1 MLYNFLDTDAWD
13 FAFASREDLA
23 KIARTMTVYA
33 DTQQER
39 LDQVCYELC
48 FDEPLNRRRALDKF
62 MRITCLQEE
71 KDHLEAIYQAIIA
84 DPDLQ
89 EYFAENVEERV

>member
-1 MLYNFLDTDAWD
+1 M
-13 FAFASREDLA
+13 SS
-23 KIARTMTVYA
+23 
-33 DTQQER
+33 
-39 LDQVCYELC
+39 
-48 FDEPLNRRRALDKF
+48 ALTSLWTEF